1 VNFIGRAGQSFDGP
15 SGHIQVRFCPGIGP
29 FGGNGPLE
37 AFLLLILFVI
47 IIAALAL
54 LITLFIR
61 RSRFAHRF
69 AGAPGAGSPSYWHP
83 SPSSDALRILS
94 ERFARGEIDSDEY
107 RERRDLLNGQS

>member
-1 VNFIGRAGQSFDGP
+1 MNLGRASQSFGGP
-15 SGHIQVRFCPGIGP
+15 NGQIRVRFGPGP

-37 AFLLLILFVI
+37 AFVLLVLFVI
-47 IIAALAL
+47 VIAALAL

-69 AGAPGAGSPSYWHP
+69 AGTPGTGLTNYWHH
-83 SPSSDALRILS
+83 SPASDALRILN
-94 ERFARGEIDSDEY
+94 ERFARGEIDAEDF